1 MMMHVIVLGAG
12 VLGRVYGVRLATTGV
27 AVSFLVRKSR
37 IDESHSFVIEQVNGD
52 KRRDSIE
59 KPRRITEIPDDATIV
74 LLTVRFD
81 QIDHI
86 RQDPMDELASLLRAG
101 PAVPVIVM
109 SPMLLP
115 QLEAL
120 KSVVGRRVVSAMPG
134 VAGYV
139 DDVDDRGVVRYWATG
154 IAPTLFDDEAS
165 GEGKT
170 LARDALE
177 VLARRLTNDGLATR
191 FEKDV
196 ASLNAASTTAFFPL
210 IAAIDAGHGVDGILN
225 DKALLETALSAA
237 KECETLAKKIGK
249 VAPWAQL
256 LTRFVGPY
264 TIKPGV
270 ALARRVAPETVRFVE
285 KHFGR
290 KLHKQHLAMGETI
303 REVGREH
310 GLDMPHLDH
319 MLRILRGS

>member
-1 MMMHVIVLGAG
+1 MHVIVLGAG
-12 VLGRVYGVRLATTGV
+12 ALGRIYGVRLAATGV

-37 IDESHSFVIEQVNGD
+37 LDESHSFVVEQVNGD
-52 KRRDSIE
+52 KRRDVIE
-59 KPRRITEIPDDATIV
+59 RPKRIETIPNDATVV

-81 QIDHI
+81 QIDRI
-86 RQDPMDELASLLRAG
+86 RQDPDDELARLLRAG
-101 PAVPVIVM
+101 PAIPVIVM
-109 SPMLLP
+109 SPMLEP

-120 KSVVGRRVVSAMPG
+120 KRVVGQRVVSAMPG
-134 VAGYV
+134 AAGYV

-154 IAPTLFDDEAS
+154 IAPTLLDDGA
-165 GEGKT
+165 GDANT
-170 LARDALE
+170 LFRDILE
-177 VLARRLTNDGLATR
+177 VLARRLTNDGLPTR
-191 FEKDV
+191 FERDV

-210 IAAIDAGHGVDGILN
+210 IAAIDAGHGVDGVLG
-225 DKALLETALSAA
+225 DKELLETALSAA
-237 KECETLAKKIGK
+237 KECDALAKKIGK

-285 KHFGR
+285 RHFGR
-290 KLHKQHLAMGETI
+290 KLHAQHLAMGETI
-303 REVGREH
+303 RDIGQQH

-319 MLRILRGS
+319 LLRMLRGS

>member
-1 MMMHVIVLGAG
+1 MHVIVLGAG
-12 VLGRVYGVRLATTGV
+12 ALGRIYGARIAATGV
-27 AVSFLVRKSR
+27 PVSFLVRKSR
-37 IDESHSFVIEQVNGD
+37 IDESFSFVIEQVNGE
-52 KRRDSIE
+52 KRRDMIE
-59 KPRRITEIPDDATIV
+59 QPKRIDAIPSDATLV

-86 RQDPMDELASLLRAG
+86 RRDPNDELAHLLLAG
-101 PAVPVIVM
+101 PAVPIIVM
-109 SPMLLP
+109 SPMLHP

-120 KSVVGRRVVSAMPG
+120 KNVVGRRVVCAMPG

-165 GEGKT
+165 GET
-170 LARDALE
+170 HSLSRDALE
-177 VLARRLTNDGLATR
+177 VLARRLTNDGLPTR
-191 FEKDV
+191 FERDV

-210 IAAIDAGHGVDGILN
+210 IAAIDAGHGVDGVLG
-225 DKALLETALSAA
+225 DKELLETALSAS
-237 KECETLAKKIGK
+237 KECDALAKTIGK

-270 ALARRVAPETVRFVE
+270 SLARRVVPETARFVE
-285 KHFGR
+285 RHFGQ
-290 KLHKQHLAMGETI
+290 KLHAQHLAMGETI
-303 REVGREH
+303 RDIGREQ
-310 GLDMPHLDH
+310 GADMPHLDH
-319 MLRILRGS
+319 LLCILRAA

>member
-1 MMMHVIVLGAG
+1 MHVIVLGAG
-12 VLGRVYGVRLATTGV
+12 ALGRIYGARLAAAGV

-37 IDESHSFVIEQVNGD
+37 LDESHSFVVEQVNGE
-52 KRRDSIE
+52 KRRDVIE
-59 KPRRITEIPDDATIV
+59 RPRRIDAIPNDATLV

-81 QIDHI
+81 QIDRI
-86 RQDPMDELASLLRAG
+86 RQDPNDELARLLQAG
-101 PAVPVIVM
+101 PAIPVIVM

-115 QLEAL
+115 QLEGL
-120 KSVVGRRVVSAMPG
+120 KRAVGQRVVSAMPG

-154 IAPTLFDDEAS
+154 IAPTMFDDEAS

-170 LARDALE
+170 LTRDALE
-177 VLARRLTNDGLATR
+177 VLARRLTNDGLSTR

-210 IAAIDAGHGVDGILN
+210 IAAIDAGHGVDGVLG
-225 DKALLETALSAA
+225 DKALLETALAAA
-237 KECETLAKKIGK
+237 KECEALAKKIGK
-249 VAPWAQL
+249 VAPWTQL

-270 ALARRVAPETVRFVE
+270 SLARRVYPETVRFVE
-285 KHFGR
+285 MHFGR
-290 KLHKQHLAMGETI
+290 KLHAQHLAMGETI
-303 REVGREH
+303 RDIGREQ
-310 GLDMPHLDH
+310 GLDMPQLEH
-319 MLRILRGS
+319 MLRILRGA